1 MQMVS
6 VYKDPTGKNVF
17 PKTRPR
23 THTDVKC
30 LQMRMLCLE
39 NQVSQ
44 VCC

>member
-17 PKTRPR
+17 LKTRPR

-30 LQMRMLCLE
+30 LQMRILCLE
-39 NQVSQ
+39 KQVSQ

>member
-17 PKTRPR
+17 PKTIPKIPS
-23 THTDVKC
+23 DVRC
-30 LQMRMLCLE
+30 LQMRMQCLE